1 MSSDIIKVVPDFIS
15 EEDVVF
21 YIDMINRYEKSNL
34 KDFFPSQE
42 GKRLTLLFGNYEN
55 DVKFDPRV
63 QETLALFSKEELDRL
78 RSLFLRINEKIKI
91 TYNLDNN
98 LYICS
103 FFLAKQYSGAEVEL
117 HTDIDD
123 REGNQHFE
131 HSVILYLNT
140 LEVGGDLTF
149 VSPAYSYKPKK
160 GDLVFF
166 LTRAGGPHY
175 VKTITED
182 RYSLVFWTTKD
193 KRFELK

>member
-1 MSSDIIKVVPDFIS
+1 MSSDLVKVASDFIS
-15 EEDVVF
+15 EEDIAF
-21 YIDMINRYEKSNL
+21 YIDMINKYEKTNL

-55 DVKFDPRV
+55 DVKFDSRV
-63 QETLALFSKEELDRL
+63 QETLDLFSKKELDKL
-78 RSLFLRINEKIKI
+78 RSLFLRISGKIKV

-166 LTRAGGPHY
+166 LTSAGGPHY